1 MLSAWQRAW
10 PGVALSVG
18 CFSASP
24 EPASPFLTPD
34 ASPFCW
40 FRTPGQVLNEL
51 DLDNDN
57 MLSFSEFE
65 HAMAKAPDF
74 MK

>member
-1 MLSAWQRAW
+1 MPDSPPHPLLAPIS
-10 PGVALSVG
+10 
-18 CFSASP
+18 FSQ
-24 EPASPFLTPD
+24 PD
-34 ASPFCW
+34 SLLLP
-40 FRTPGQVLNEL
+40 RPGQVLNES

-65 HAMAKAPDF
+65 HAMNKAPDF

>member
-1 MLSAWQRAW
+1 MLDYVPPLAPIS
-10 PGVALSVG
+10 LSQ
-18 CFSASP
+18 
-24 EPASPFLTPD
+24 PD
-34 ASPFCW
+34 SSLLLPL
-40 FRTPGQVLNEL
+40 PGQVLNES

-65 HAMAKAPDF
+65 HAMNKAPDF